1 MNVNQ
6 FPSIE
11 QMTSQIGKVN
21 NNTNA
26 LQQNQNNINKNAIS
40 FEEVLKSK
48 TLSDDNRV
56 IFSKHANER
65 LESRNIELSDVQM
78 NRLNEATKLAASKGI
93 KESLV
98 MLDDYNFIV
107 NSKNNMVVTAIGKQE
122 MNVFTNIDGAVIAK
136 NN

>member
-93 KESLV
+93 KESLL
-98 MLDDYNFIV
+98 MLDYYNFIV
-107 NSKNNMVVTAIGKQE
+107 NTKNNMGVTAIGKQE
-122 MNVFTNIDGAVIAK
+122 KNVFTNIDGAVIA
-136 NN
+136 

>member
-21 NNTNA
+21 NNTNT
-26 LQQNQNNINKNAIS
+26 LQQNQNNLNKNGIS

-107 NSKNNMVVTAIGKQE
+107 NTKNNMVVTAIGKQE
-122 MNVFTNIDGAVIAK
+122 KNVFTIIDGAVIA
-136 NN
+136 

>member
-21 NNTNA
+21 KNTNT
-26 LQQNQNNINKNAIS
+26 LQQNQNNLNKNGIS

-48 TLSDDNRV
+48 TLNDDNRV

-107 NSKNNMVVTAIGKQE
+107 NTKNSMVVTAIGKQE
-122 MNVFTNIDGAVIAK
+122 KNVFTNIDGAVIA
-136 NN
+136 

>member
-26 LQQNQNNINKNAIS
+26 LQQNQNNLNKNGIS

-107 NSKNNMVVTAIGKQE
+107 NTKNNMVVTAIGKQE
-122 MNVFTNIDGAVIAK
+122 KNVFTNIDGAVIA
-136 NN
+136 

>member
-21 NNTNA
+21 NNTNT
-26 LQQNQNNINKNAIS
+26 LQQNQNNLNKNGIS

-48 TLSDDNRV
+48 TLNDDNRV

-98 MLDDYNFIV
+98 MGMLL
-107 NSKNNMVVTAIGKQE
+107 
-122 MNVFTNIDGAVIAK
+122 
-136 NN
+136 

>member
-21 NNTNA
+21 NNTNT
-26 LQQNQNNINKNAIS
+26 LQQNQNNLNKNGIS

-65 LESRNIELSDVQM
+65 LETRNIEL
-78 NRLNEATKLAASKGI
+78 
-93 KESLV
+93 
-98 MLDDYNFIV
+98 
-107 NSKNNMVVTAIGKQE
+107 
-122 MNVFTNIDGAVIAK
+122 
-136 NN
+136 

>member
-21 NNTNA
+21 NNTNT
-26 LQQNQNNINKNAIS
+26 LQQNQNNLNKNGIS

-48 TLSDDNRV
+48 TLNDDNRV

-107 NSKNNMVVTAIGKQE
+107 NTKNNMVVTAIGKQE
-122 MNVFTNIDGAVIAK
+122 KNVFTNIDGAVIA
-136 NN
+136 

>member
-11 QMTSQIGKVN
+11 QMTSQIGSVN
-21 NNTNA
+21 NNTNT
-26 LQQNQNNINKNAIS
+26 NKSTQVQLDKNGMS
-40 FEEVLKSK
+40 FDEILKSK
-48 TLSDDNRV
+48 QNSVDNNIV
-56 IFSKHANER
+56 FSKHANER

-78 NRLNEATKLAASKGI
+78 ERLNEATKLAASKGI

-107 NSKNNMVVTAIGKQE
+107 NTKNNMVVTAIGKQE
-122 MNVFTNIDGAVIAK
+122 KNVFTNIDGAVIA
-136 NN
+136 

>member
-21 NNTNA
+21 NNTNT
-26 LQQNQNNINKNAIS
+26 LQQNQNNLNKNGIS

-48 TLSDDNRV
+48 TLNDDNRV

-107 NSKNNMVVTAIGKQE
+107 NSMNYLVVTAIGKHEQ
-122 MNVFTNIDGAVIAK
+122 NVFTNIDGAVIAQ
-136 NN
+136 

>member
-11 QMTSQIGKVN
+11 QMTSQIGKVGSNTQSIQPN
-21 NNTNA
+21 NP
-26 LQQNQNNINKNAIS
+26 NNDKNAIS

-48 TLSDDNRV
+48 TLSDDNKV

-78 NRLNEATKLAASKGI
+78 DRLNEATKLAASKGI

-107 NSKNNMVVTAIGKQE
+107 NTKNNMVVTAIGKQE
-122 MNVFTNIDGAVIAK
+122 KNVFTNIDGAVIA
-136 NN
+136 

>member
-56 IFSKHANER
+56 IFSKLANER

-107 NSKNNMVVTAIGKQE
+107 NTKNNMVVTAIGKQE
-122 MNVFTNIDGAVIAK
+122 KNVFTNIDGAVIA
-136 NN
+136 

>member
-21 NNTNA
+21 NNTNT
-26 LQQNQNNINKNAIS
+26 LQQNQNNLNKNGIS

-48 TLSDDNRV
+48 TLNDDNRV

-98 MLDDYNFIV
+98 MLDDYNVIV
-107 NSKNNMVVTAIGKQE
+107 NTKNNMGVTAIGKQE
-122 MNVFTNIDGAVIAK
+122 KNVFTKIDGAVIA
-136 NN
+136 

>member
-11 QMTSQIGKVN
+11 QMTSQIGGIN
-21 NNTNA
+21 NSTSK
-26 LQQNQNNINKNAIS
+26 NNINQIGLDKNGMS
-40 FEEVLKSK
+40 FDEILKSK
-48 TLSDDNRV
+48 QNSVDNNIV
-56 IFSKHANER
+56 FSKHANER

-78 NRLNEATKLAASKGI
+78 ERLNEATKLAASKGI

-107 NSKNNMVVTAIGKQE
+107 NTKNNMVVTAIGKQE
-122 MNVFTNIDGAVIAK
+122 KNVFTNIDGAVIA
-136 NN
+136 

>member
-21 NNTNA
+21 NNTNT
-26 LQQNQNNINKNAIS
+26 LQQNQNNLNKNGIS

-48 TLSDDNRV
+48 TLNDDNGV

-107 NSKNNMVVTAIGKQE
+107 NTKNNMVVTAIGKQE
-122 MNVFTNIDGAVIAK
+122 KNVFTNIDGAVIA
-136 NN
+136 

>member
-21 NNTNA
+21 NNTNT
-26 LQQNQNNINKNAIS
+26 LQQNQNNLNKNGIS

-48 TLSDDNRV
+48 TLNDDNRV

-107 NSKNNMVVTAIGKQE
+107 NTKNSMVVTAIGKQE
-122 MNVFTNIDGAVIAK
+122 KNVFTNIDGAVIA
-136 NN
+136 